1 MNESEQDS
9 FLAEWV
15 LDGYEQGESRN
26 MYGWALSAVQKIF
39 PRVKLKT
46 AWKVLDVW
54 SSLVPVR
61 QAPAAP
67 PELIQAMVIMATLL
81 NRPQLGLL
89 ILLCFVGLLRVR
101 EALALT
107 QADLILQTDCV
118 VLCLGLTKRGMEQ
131 KVVLNNVTVVH
142 FVSDFFKR
150 FPSKRQD
157 AKIIEVSYSSALRW
171 IRKLSALLGAD
182 DLQLTTHSFRRSGAS
197 ELARQGVSL
206 QDILLYG
213 RWLSERAA
221 RDYIRKGEVAI
232 FRARQMLNPQA
243 SQRIQSWAKLGV
255 GCWQWFDVF
264 YAKRE
269 LVIDVRKVTVDKLY
283 AVERILFSGPDG
295 WWERVGRAESNVTS
309 VRAEQLYLLMISEHN
324 GAVSL
329 CCHRQYIQNPMHVTN
344 KQLLRLLKGLRP
356 LTPTPE
362 GRACR
367 NQCILR
373 TGSCWDRPWKGFQ
386 NRNVADFTMRLFPL
400 KRVVCESTWRW
411 PTVFSLTFCCSHAS
425 APDPT
430 RLGRAE
436 SNVTSVRAEQ
446 LYLLMIS
453 EHNGAVSLCCH
464 RQYIQ
469 NPMHVTNKQLLRLL
483 KGLRPLTPTP
493 EGRACRNQCIL
504 RTGSCWD
511 RPWNFRIAMWQISQ
525 IYIYI
530 YLLNLLPT
538 FFWGKKNIDIY
549 FWFHLKIVIYF

>member
-67 PELIQAMVIMATLL
+67 PELIQAMVIMATLF

-269 LVIDVRKVTVDKLY
+269 LVVDVRKVTVDKLY

-295 WWERVGRAESNVTS
+295 
-309 VRAEQLYLLMISEHN
+309 
-324 GAVSL
+324 
-329 CCHRQYIQNPMHVTN
+329 
-344 KQLLRLLKGLRP
+344 
-356 LTPTPE
+356 
-362 GRACR
+362 
-367 NQCILR
+367 
-373 TGSCWDRPWKGFQ
+373 
-386 NRNVADFTMRLFPL
+386 
-400 KRVVCESTWRW
+400 
-411 PTVFSLTFCCSHAS
+411 
-425 APDPT
+425 
-430 RLGRAE
+430 
-436 SNVTSVRAEQ
+436 
-446 LYLLMIS
+446 
-453 EHNGAVSLCCH
+453 
-464 RQYIQ
+464 
-469 NPMHVTNKQLLRLL
+469 
-483 KGLRPLTPTP
+483 
-493 EGRACRNQCIL
+493 
-504 RTGSCWD
+504 
-511 RPWNFRIAMWQISQ
+511 
-525 IYIYI
+525 
-530 YLLNLLPT
+530 
-538 FFWGKKNIDIY
+538 
-549 FWFHLKIVIYF
+549 